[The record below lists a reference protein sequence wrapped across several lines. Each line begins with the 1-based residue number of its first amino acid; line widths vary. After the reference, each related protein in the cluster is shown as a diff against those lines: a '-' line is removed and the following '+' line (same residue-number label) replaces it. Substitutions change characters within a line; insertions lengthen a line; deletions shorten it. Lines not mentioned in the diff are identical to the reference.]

1 MLPGGLASG
10 ALPGLPRASA
20 YTYGA
25 FNNVTQTLVI
35 NPATAEEC
43 KRMLNGTLNFS
54 WPEPNAYFDV
64 IFIRDTSAS
73 FAPVATTKPG
83 SEEPSL
89 PWCGTTTTS
98 LRRCAASSRS
108 SLRST

>member
-1 MLPGGLASG
+1 MRRSLIVCLAALMLLGGLASG
-10 ALPGLPRASA
+10 TLPGLPRASA

-64 IFIRDTSAS
+64 IFIQDTSAS
-73 FAPVATTKPG
+73 FAPYISQVQTAMHDMVNMLT
-83 SEEPSL
+83 L
-89 PWCGTTTTS
+89 
-98 LRRCAASSRS
+98 
-108 SLRST
+108 